1 MDCYERR
8 MMKACWAA
16 WCAILA
22 PAICLAGPTG
32 ITILEQQHHISGSV
46 LGPEGLISYDLSA
59 QTPVSKA
66 VEGIP
71 FSFSSAFAGD
81 FRVVVSASPLETEA
95 FAQAESTYRFTL
107 SCPVLGLHVQGQG
120 DCVERNESIARYRL
134 TDLTSAVELAG
145 ERFGL
150 PDSCPG
156 LDDMR
161 MWIRSA
167 ASLSIRTTSSSSL
180 SSPLRDA
187 EMVQEASLSPPMFSA
202 SRPLARSC
210 SPAWAPG
217 SSTDCT
223 EAEGC
228 DAGTVT
234 D

>member
-8 MMKACWAA
+8 MMKACWAV

-59 QTPVSKA
+59 HTPISRA
-66 VEGIP
+66 VEGVP

-81 FRVVVSASPLETEA
+81 FRVDVSASPLDTEA
-95 FAQAESTYRFTL
+95 FAQAESTYRFRL
-107 SCPVLGLHVQGQG
+107 SCPTLGLHVQGQG

-134 TDLTSAVELAG
+134 TDLTASVELAG

-156 LDDMR
+156 LDDAR
-161 MWIRSA
+161 MWHVDLPSSFPVHPDHEFEL
-167 ASLSIRTTSSSSL
+167 SLFAFAGRG
-180 SSPLRDA
+180 DG
-187 EMVQEASLSPPMFSA
+187 
-202 SRPLARSC
+202 ARSVVFAADVLC
-210 SPAWAPG
+210 IPAPG
-217 SSTDCT
+217 
-223 EAEGC
+223 AILL
-228 DAGTVT
+228 AGLGAGLVNRLHRRRQL
-234 D
+234 